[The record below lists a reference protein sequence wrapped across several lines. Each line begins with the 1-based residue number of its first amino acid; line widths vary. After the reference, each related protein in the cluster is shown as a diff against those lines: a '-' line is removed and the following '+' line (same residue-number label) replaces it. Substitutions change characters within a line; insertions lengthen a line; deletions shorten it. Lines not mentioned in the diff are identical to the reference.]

1 MKKMTF
7 ETAKKFN
14 VVMSAN
20 MLPHK
25 MTMVEL
31 INSCASL
38 QNCDRVVFMNSPY
51 QSALVQKIGRLTRSN
66 DR

>member
-38 QNCDRVVFMNSPY
+38 QNCDRVVIMNPPY
-51 QSALVQKIGRLTRSN
+51 QSALVQKIARGLAV
-66 DR
+66 